1 MNLKIN
7 DITEEQ
13 INFKI
18 MINDILNDILKKD
31 IPIYRFLRAFIFYF
45 TYGFLISFMFLIDS
59 IKASIVVL
67 FIYSLIGFIVG
78 IIAYY
83 TK

>member
-31 IPIYRFLRAFIFYF
+31 IPIYRFFKSIYILFYLWVF
-45 TYGFLISFMFLIDS
+45 NI
-59 IKASIVVL
+59 
-67 FIYSLIGFIVG
+67 IYVSNR
-78 IIAYY
+78 
-83 TK
+83 